1 MSTSQFHQPFLSIC
15 IPTFNRARYL
25 ECLLQD
31 LVGQLADFKMPY
43 EILIGDNCSQDTTS
57 EVVSRYSQALNLVY
71 FKRPHNLGA
80 YENINHLYRAA
91 RGKYTIYLADD
102 DLLMLE
108 AVHDVLQLMEANPGV
123 GVVFAPWLIHDRVAS
138 QDLMQFY
145 SLDSDVLVQQG
156 DHASLFMLLINR
168 HLFPEI
174 YITRTELRQS
184 VNLPV
189 SPHAFIFFTQAAV
202 LLDKSSMLFIR
213 QPFYR
218 SVSRYFVDDARS
230 QEGHEEVKVGWDRY
244 RGGLEYILSRFANRL
259 AIEDLAA
266 CRAGIDR
273 FTAIRM
279 SVGLRLRTADN
290 CKWIDNYYLAARL
303 RIAGHEDLLP
313 APYDYYRVC
322 AALEHLLSL
331 QPFLPASSHFAY
343 LAMDPP
349 QILVNAQE
357 FGRVPFNVMQGENL
371 TLPAHTILLTSNI
384 ELPPE
389 LKGVS
394 VNEKDLLALFP

>member
-1 MSTSQFHQPFLSIC
+1 MTALQLQQPLLSIC

-31 LVGQLADFKMPY
+31 LVGQLANTKMSY
-43 EILIGDNCSQDTTS
+43 EILIGDNCSEDATS
-57 EVVSRYSQALNLVY
+57 EVVARYSQDLNLVY

-91 RGKYTIYLADD
+91 RGKYTVYLADD

-108 AVHDVLQLMEANPGV
+108 AVHEVLQLMEANPAV
-123 GVVFAPWLIHDRVAS
+123 GVVFAPWLIHDRVAG

-145 SLDSDVLVQQG
+145 ALDADVLVEQG
-156 DHASLFMLLINR
+156 DHAKLFMLLINR

-202 LLDKSSMLFIR
+202 LLDKASMLFVR

-218 SVSRYFVDDARS
+218 SVSRYFEVDARS

-244 RGGLEYILSRFANRL
+244 RGGLEFILSRFANRL
-259 AIEDLAA
+259 SLEDLAA

-273 FTAIRM
+273 FTAVRM

-290 CKWIDNYYLAARL
+290 RNWIDNYYLAARL

-313 APYDYYRVC
+313 APYAYYRVN
-322 AALEHLLSL
+322 AALEHLFSL
-331 QPFLPASSHFAY
+331 KPFLPAPTNFTY
-343 LAMDPP
+343 LASDPLQSLVHAQGFGNGAFLELQGNTIP
-349 QILVNAQE
+349 ENSILVTTN
-357 FGRVPFNVMQGENL
+357 RI
-371 TLPAHTILLTSNI
+371 T
-384 ELPPE
+384 
-389 LKGVS
+389 
-394 VNEKDLLALFP
+394 VNTTRIVAICESDLLSLFP